1 MPKRDISDSESEGTN
16 ENSSSEEAE
25 AGTHCHPQCISEYEK
40 QRLSRIAE
48 NRGRLEALG
57 LPKMASSLK
66 RSGYSVTYNNG
77 KKKAGD
83 DEEYVPDDA
92 EARLSSSSG
101 EDGVDD
107 DDDDDEDFVSEK
119 ASRSRKRKVKKR
131 CSKPKVRVSRKDPW
145 NNSYH
150 IDGDD
155 ESLKQAIALSLQDS
169 AEGSFFSDKHV
180 ASAAHVDT
188 RGKNHI
194 EEDKGKRKNKK
205 SFTSRLQMPEDEVI
219 VHFFEIDETGK
230 GSVTMRDLQRVAA
243 AYDFVWTDKELSDM
257 IHCFDSDND
266 GKLTLDDFRK
276 IIDRCNMIKGSEK
289 SRWIQG

>member
-1 MPKRDISDSESEGTN
+1 MPKRELYDSESEGAS

-25 AGTHCHPQCISEYEK
+25 AAAHCHPQGISEYEK

-66 RSGYSVTYNNG
+66 RLGYNVIYNNG

-92 EARLSSSSG
+92 EAILSSSSR
-101 EDGVDD
+101 EDGLDD
-107 DDDDDEDFVSEK
+107 DDDDFVSEK
-119 ASRSRKRKVKKR
+119 ASQSRKRKVKKR
-131 CSKPKVRVSRKDPW
+131 CSKPKARVSRKDPC

-150 IDGDD
+150 IDDD

-180 ASAAHVDT
+180 ANAAHVDT
-188 RGKNHI
+188 KGKNHI

-205 SFTSRLQMPEDEVI
+205 SFTSRLQMTEDEVI

-230 GSVTMRDLQRVAA
+230 GSITVRDLQRVAA
-243 AYDFVWTDKELSDM
+243 AHDFVWTDKELSDM

-266 GKLTLDDFRK
+266 GQLTLDDFRK
-276 IIDRCNMIKGSEK
+276 IIVRCNMIKGSEK
-289 SRWIQG
+289 S